1 MADTIVRAITKDN
14 NFRTIAIDG
23 TEMLQQAASFHQAT
37 PMGINLLGRALLSTL
52 LVSNAI
58 LKGDERLAVTIEGN
72 GPAGKI
78 VTESS
83 ATGLVRG
90 YVTNPQVQT
99 ADIVSAVGTEGF
111 LRVTKE
117 MDGESQ
123 PFTGS
128 VALASGRIDDDFTYY
143 MLTSEQIPSLVM
155 VDVAV
160 DENKQV
166 HAAGGFI
173 VSALPDAKQEALDR
187 FYQAVENMPEINQTL
202 QKGQGTFGILE
213 RIFGNDNLKQ
223 LSTEEVS
230 LYPDLTKREYARM
243 LATLNNDQLQEMVE
257 DDQGAEIVD
266 RFTGNKIQ
274 FNTEELQNIMDQ
286 K

>member
-23 TEMLQQAASFHQAT
+23 TEMLQKAASFHQAT

-90 YVTNPQVQT
+90 YVTNPQVKT
-99 ADIVSAVGTEGF
+99 SDIVSAVGTEGF

-243 LATLNNDQLQEMVE
+243 LATLNNDQLQEMIE

-274 FNTEELQNIMDQ
+274 FSTEELQNIMDQ